1 MNGELAGVLEN
12 WRVGKRDSEDTGL
25 SWSDAVN
32 AADTLAGPL
41 APWLPYFSHA
51 MNIRKYLFSW
61 EWAKPIHTHYEPLCL
76 GIGFMPLND
85 TGGKTFHFFFLFV
98 YFSQSDSFL
107 VSFLPHAC
115 LCNHGKDASIYCM
128 FPTGCYS
135 FGSIF
140 LSSSKSL
147 CSSTLGGDIL
157 KKKIVHRCG
166 RLVNNFGTPLFLVS
180 FAALKDE
187 AQKGLIHVE
196 NMHVFHRQAESQ
208 GSHSQSPHR
217 CIAMSVVEPAPP
229 GSLAH
234 WVLCS

>member
-1 MNGELAGVLEN
+1 M
-12 WRVGKRDSEDTGL
+12 
-25 SWSDAVN
+25 
-32 AADTLAGPL
+32 

-76 GIGFMPLND
+76 GISFMPLND
-85 TGGKTFHFFFLFV
+85 TGGKTFHFFSLFV

-234 WVLCS
+234 